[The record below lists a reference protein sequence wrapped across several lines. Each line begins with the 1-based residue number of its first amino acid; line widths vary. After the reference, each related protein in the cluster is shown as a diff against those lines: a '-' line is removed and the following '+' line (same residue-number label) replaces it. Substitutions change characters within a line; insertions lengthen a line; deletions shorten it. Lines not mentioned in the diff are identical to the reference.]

1 MQACMSSLEMS
12 QSAPTTRPNPEEDF
26 AADIAAIARIDAV
39 RTILE
44 VVCKVTGM
52 GFAAVARVTEDRWI
66 ACEVRDEIGF
76 GLRSGGELPVKT
88 TICDEI
94 RASGQGVVID
104 HVAEDTAFR
113 DHHTPA
119 RYGLQSYISLP
130 IYRRNGDF
138 FGTLCAIDSK
148 PAKVSTP
155 QTVSMFKLFAEL
167 IAFYLDAEDRLTKSE
182 AALLT
187 ERQTAELREQFIAVL
202 GHDLRNPL
210 ASIRAGVGML
220 TRPGSDPNKLRTIAA
235 LMQNSVTR
243 MVGLVENLMDFARG
257 RLGGG
262 FAIQRDATRPLQ
274 PALLQVI
281 EELRSAWPEREVVC
295 DFMLQSPVDCDP
307 DRIAQLLSNL
317 VFNALAHGAPDQP
330 VLVDA
335 AAQNG
340 VFTLSVTNQGAP
352 IPAAV
357 AANLFKPFFRN
368 EPQKRGEGLGL
379 GLYIVAEIARAHDG
393 SVSVDSTLERTRFTF
408 TMPA

>member
-1 MQACMSSLEMS
+1 VTNQAPS
-12 QSAPTTRPNPEEDF
+12 PTPPATLEEDF
-26 AADIAAIARIDAV
+26 RADISAITRIDAV

-44 VVCKVTGM
+44 VVCRVTGM

-76 GLRSGGELPVKT
+76 GLRTGGELPVKT

-94 RASGQGVVID
+94 RASGQGVIID
-104 HVAEDTAFR
+104 HVAEDSLFR

-130 IYRRNGDF
+130 IFRRNGDF
-138 FGTLCAIDSK
+138 FGTLCAIDPK
-148 PAKVSTP
+148 PAKVNTP
-155 QTVSMFKLFAEL
+155 QIVGMFKLFAEL
-167 IAFYLDAEDRLTKSE
+167 IAFHLDAQDRLDVSE

-210 ASIRAGVGML
+210 AAIRAGVSLLSGPQL
-220 TRPGSDPNKLRTIAA
+220 DRAKLGAVAR

-243 MVGLVENLMDFARG
+243 MSGLVDNLMDFARG

-262 FAIQRDATRPLQ
+262 FAIRCDPDRLLQ
-274 PALLQVI
+274 PALMQVI
-281 EELRSAWPEREVVC
+281 DELRSAWPDREIVA
-295 DFMLQSPVDCDP
+295 DLAISQKVDCDP
-307 DRIAQLLSNL
+307 DRVAQLLSNL
-317 VFNALAHGAPDQP
+317 VFNALAHGGQEQP
-330 VLVDA
+330 VVVEA
-335 AAQNG
+335 AVENG
-340 VFTLSVTNQGAP
+340 VFNLSVTNRGAP

-357 AANLFKPFFRN
+357 ADKLFQPFFRQAV
-368 EPQKRGEGLGL
+368 ETPGRGLGL

-393 SVSVDSTLERTRFTF
+393 TIAVDSTEERTRFTF
-408 TMPA
+408 TMPAAR